1 MRYQISVEDGEFLV
15 STEAS
20 FTLIDFLVFFFCLL
34 AGMFT
39 TLILWMF
46 AAAVLV
52 KVFTRN
58 EFRFNT
64 DRYEL
69 SQYLRIFNYFPVRRR
84 TLSFGD
90 VEHIRISNRQG
101 DMLSGGGLTKKEWMI
116 IELMTSSKPITIAK
130 GDQDEVVEVYELYE
144 TLNMELGTWFRFR
157 EEFSH

>member
-1 MRYQISVEDGEFLV
+1 MRYQLTVTDGELVV

-34 AGMFT
+34 VGMFT

-46 AAAVLV
+46 AVAILA

-58 EFRFNT
+58 EFRFNV

-69 SQYLRIFNYFPVRRR
+69 TQYLRIFNYFPLKRR
-84 TLSFGD
+84 TLSFGEVD
-90 VEHIRISNRQG
+90 HICISNRQSDTLAG
-101 DMLSGGGLTKKEWMI
+101 RGLINKEWMV
-116 IELMTSSKPITIAK
+116 IELMTSSKPIIIAK
-130 GDQDEVVEVYELYE
+130 GEQDETIDVYELYE

-157 EEFSH
+157 EEFSL